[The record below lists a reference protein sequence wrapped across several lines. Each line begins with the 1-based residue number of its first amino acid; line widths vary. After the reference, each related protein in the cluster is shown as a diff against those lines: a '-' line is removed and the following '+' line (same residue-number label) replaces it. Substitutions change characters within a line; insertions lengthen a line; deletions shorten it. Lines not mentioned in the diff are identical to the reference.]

1 MKTQLKLISITL
13 IIILISF
20 IPNLA
25 GAMQPPQ
32 IEAEA
37 AIVIDQRS
45 GTILFAKDAQ
55 RRMFP
60 ASTTKILTALLAVE
74 TGDLAEIV
82 TVGTEINLVQKDS
95 SLAHLKFGDTISLG
109 DLIYG
114 LMLPSGND
122 AAYII
127 AVHLGRRQAGIPDL
141 SPAAALDVFVQK
153 MNARALD
160 LGAKDSHF
168 TVPDGYH
175 DENHYTTAYD
185 LSLIARE
192 AMTHPFIRA
201 VVFTNMHRAQSWTG
215 SKIRDWKNN
224 NLLIQADNDN
234 YYPYATGLKTGYT
247 EEAGFCL
254 VSSGSYGDMDL
265 IAVSLNSSRDRRWP
279 DARALLAYGFA
290 NYTWQQLLHAD
301 EIIQTVNISNGDYG
315 QPDSVALTAAEGFA
329 GVFAQEDLERIKKQV
344 IIDSSLIAAEKAP
357 AKSPASGFSLCA
369 PLVKG
374 QTVGR
379 VLLTL
384 DGRELFS
391 TDLVATQNVAAQP
404 WWRKLLTPAILLL
417 AACLFSVPAICI
429 YKSKRRRKSDLM
441 RRRRSI

>member
-1 MKTQLKLISITL
+1 MKISWKLISITFL
-13 IIILISF
+13 IILIFF

-25 GAMQPPQ
+25 GAVQPPQ

-37 AIVIDQRS
+37 AIVIDQKS
-45 GTILFAKDAQ
+45 GTILFAQDAE

-95 SLAHLKFGDTISLG
+95 SLAHISIGDTISLA

-127 AVHLGRRQAGIPDL
+127 ATHLGRRQAGNPDL
-141 SPAAALDVFVQK
+141 SPAAAVGVFVQK
-153 MNARALD
+153 MNALALD

-175 DENHYTTAYD
+175 DENHYTTAFD
-185 LSLIARE
+185 LSLIARQ
-192 AMTHPFIRA
+192 AMAHPFLRT
-201 VVFTNMHRAQSWTG
+201 VVSTNMHRAQSWTG
-215 SKIRDWKNN
+215 KNIYDWTNS

-254 VSSGSYGDMDL
+254 VSSGSYGNMDL
-265 IAVSLNSSRDRRWP
+265 LAVSLNASRDGRWS
-279 DARALLAYGFA
+279 DSRALLDYGFA
-290 NYTWQQLLHAD
+290 NYTWQQLLQAD
-301 EIIQTVNISNGDYG
+301 EFIQTVSISNGDYD
-315 QPDSVALTAAEGFA
+315 QPDSVGLIAAEGYA
-329 GVFAQEDLERIKKQV
+329 GVFAQEDLVRVTKQI
-344 IIDSSLIAAEKAP
+344 IIDSSLLETEKAP
-357 AKSPASGFSLCA
+357 AKSPASGFSLRA

-374 QTVGR
+374 QAVGQII
-379 VLLTL
+379 LTL

-391 TDLVATQNVAAQP
+391 TDLLATENVAAQP
-404 WWRKLLTPAILLL
+404 WWRILLNPAILLL
-417 AACLFSVPAICI
+417 AAGLFLVPIICI
-429 YKSKRRRKSDLM
+429 YKNKRRHKSDLVN
-441 RRRRSI
+441 RRQSI